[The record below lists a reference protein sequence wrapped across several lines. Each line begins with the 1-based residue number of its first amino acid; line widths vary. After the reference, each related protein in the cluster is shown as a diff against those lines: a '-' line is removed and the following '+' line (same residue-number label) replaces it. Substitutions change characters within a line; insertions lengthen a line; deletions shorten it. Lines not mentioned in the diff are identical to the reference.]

1 MNVEKPSEE
10 AVLMYV
16 SALKQAFPDMPPPH
30 RKKVREEGER
40 GREKGGEG
48 GEGREGRRRVRNQI
62 LLNTC
67 MILN

>member
-30 RKKVREEGER
+30 RKKVRERGRGEGE
-40 GREKGGEG
+40 GESSKSFFAK
-48 GEGREGRRRVRNQI
+48 
-62 LLNTC
+62 
-67 MILN
+67 

>member
-30 RKKVREEGER
+30 RKKVRGRGEGR
-40 GREKGGEG
+40 RGEG
-48 GEGREGRRRVRNQI
+48 GGEEGGRREGEGKEEERGLEFEI
-62 LLNTC
+62 
-67 MILN
+67 I